1 MEAIRRVLHGQSTL
15 LLLGTGAGN
24 LETTRISALRTDRW
38 RLPLLRS
45 TLTVGAGKSLCFQL
59 PALVL
64 SETYKALTI
73 VVTPLVAL
81 MEDHMRR
88 LPLGLRGAALHG
100 NLPVRREPW
109 PRSAC
114 AVCTH

>member
-1 MEAIRRVLHGQSTL
+1 MPFT
-15 LLLGTGAGN
+15 
-24 LETTRISALRTDRW
+24 
-38 RLPLLRS
+38 
-45 TLTVGAGKSLCFQL
+45 GAGKSLCFQL

-64 SETYKALTI
+64 SEKYKALTI

-100 NLPVRREPW
+100 NLPVRRQPW
-109 PRSAC
+109 REMHTLSTSIDPPLAQVGVSSCRRKRRR
-114 AVCTH
+114 